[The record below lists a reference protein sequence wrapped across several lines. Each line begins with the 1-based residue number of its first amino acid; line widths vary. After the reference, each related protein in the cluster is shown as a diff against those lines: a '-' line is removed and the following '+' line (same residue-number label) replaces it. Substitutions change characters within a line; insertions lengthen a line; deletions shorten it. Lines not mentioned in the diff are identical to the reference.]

1 MKFRELAQY
10 FEKLENLSSRNA
22 MTEILADLL
31 AKAPVEEVDKIC
43 YLTQGRVGP
52 LFEPIEFGMADRMMI
67 KAIADGLGLQARE
80 VEKVYK
86 KEGDLGITASQLK
99 TQNLRLITSSK
110 DFEVSEV
117 FEILTKIAKESG
129 SGSQDLKI
137 KLLGSLIE
145 NADDLSVRYLVRIPL
160 AKMRLGFSDM
170 TVLDSLSWMVSG
182 TKEAR
187 KEIERAFNVRPDLG
201 FIVKTVKE
209 EGLKGLNHVEPK
221 VGTPIVMARAE
232 RLSSGAEIIE
242 QIGKCAIEGKID
254 GFRVAVHAKNLKL
267 NTQDLKITLF
277 SRNMENTTLM
287 FPDLV
292 EGIKKQINA
301 NEVIFEGE
309 AIAYNPQTEEYLP
322 FQETVQRK
330 RKYDIEKT
338 AESVPLRLIC
348 FDCLYLDGQNLIGQG
363 FLQRRKNL
371 EKILGKGETLILS
384 AMTIVEKPEEI
395 EKLFQEAIGKGLEGI
410 MAKKLDGCYQAGA
423 RGWTWIKYKRSY
435 SGKIDDTIDALVMGY
450 DFGQGKRNTFGIGD
464 FLIGVY
470 DQKSDTFKTVAK
482 IGTGLT
488 DEEWKKVKVQGEKLK
503 IKEKP
508 ARYDVNKGMNCDVWM
523 EPELVVV
530 IKADEISKSPIH
542 TAKLAL
548 RFPRLVDFRDDKAP
562 EDATSLDELNK
573 MYILQSKSSAGKEV
587 KQ

>member
-1 MKFRELAQY
+1 MKFRELAKY
-10 FEKLENLSSRNA
+10 FERLESLSSRNA

-31 AKAPVEEVDKIC
+31 AKAPIEEVDKIC

-67 KAIADGLGLQARE
+67 KAIADGLGLQASE
-80 VEKVYK
+80 VEKTYK
-86 KEGDLGITASQLK
+86 KEGDLGITASIMK
-99 TQNLRLITSSK
+99 IQNLRLINTVK
-110 DFEVSEV
+110 DLSVTEV
-117 FEILTKIAKESG
+117 FEILTKVAKVSG
-129 SGSQDLKI
+129 SGSQDLKV

-145 NADDLSVRYLVRIPL
+145 NADELSVRYLVRIPL

-187 KEIERAFNVRPDLG
+187 KEIEKAFNVRPDLG

-209 EGLKGLNHVEPK
+209 EGLKGLHHVDPK

-232 RLSSGAEIIE
+232 RLSSGEEIIK

-254 GFRVAVHAKNLKL
+254 GFRVAVHKDGDKVR
-267 NTQDLKITLF
+267 LF
-277 SRNMENTTLM
+277 SRNMEETTEM

-292 EGIKKQINA
+292 QGVLKQIKA
-301 NEVIFEGE
+301 NKVIFEGE
-309 AIAYNPQTEEYLP
+309 AIAFNPETKEYLP

-338 AESVPLRLIC
+338 AESVPLKLIC
-348 FDCLYLDGQNLIGQG
+348 FDCLVYEGQNLISLG
-363 FLQRRKNL
+363 FLERRKFL
-371 EKILGKGETLILS
+371 EKILLKGETLVLS
-384 AMTIVEKPEEI
+384 QMSIVEKPEQI
-395 EKLFQEAIGKGLEGI
+395 EKLFQEAIGKGFEGV
-410 MAKKLDGCYQAGA
+410 MAKKLDGVYQAGA
-423 RGWTWIKYKRSY
+423 RGWNWIKYKKSY
-435 SGKIDDTIDALVMGY
+435 QGKIDDTIDGLVMGY

-470 DQKSDTFKTVAK
+470 DQKTDTFKTIAK

-488 DEEWKKVKVQGEKLK
+488 DEEWKKVKIQGEKLK
-503 IKEKP
+503 VKTKP

-573 MYILQSKSSAGKEV
+573 MYIM
-587 KQ
+587 

>member
-1 MKFRELAQY
+1 MSERQKEGRIKYMKFRELAEY
-10 FEKLENLSSRNA
+10 FQKLENLSSRNT
-22 MTEILADLL
+22 MTEILAELL
-31 AKAPVEEVDKIC
+31 RVAPPTEIDKIC

-67 KAIADGLGLQARE
+67 KAIADGLGIQSSE
-80 VEKVYK
+80 VNHVYK
-86 KEGDLGITASQLK
+86 KEGDLGIAASQLK
-99 TQNLRLITSSK
+99 AQNLRLITSSS
-110 DFEVSEV
+110 DLDVSEV
-117 FEILTKIAKESG
+117 FDALTKIAKESG

-145 NADDLSVRYLVRIPL
+145 NADELSVRYLVRIPL

-170 TVLDSLSWMVSG
+170 TVLDALSWMATG

-187 KEIERAFNVRPDLG
+187 KEIEKAFNVRPDLG
-201 FIVKTVKE
+201 FIAKTIKQ
-209 EGLKGLNHVEPK
+209 EGLKVLNKVEPE
-221 VGTPIVMARAE
+221 VGTPIMMARAE
-232 RLSSGAEIIE
+232 RLSSGKEIIE

-254 GFRVAVHAKNLKL
+254 GFRVAVHK
-267 NTQDLKITLF
+267 DGDKIRMF
-277 SRNMENTTLM
+277 SRNMEETTAM

-292 EGIKKQINA
+292 RGILKQVKVKK
-301 NEVIFEGE
+301 VIFEGE
-309 AIAYNPQTEEYLP
+309 AIAYNPKTQEYLP

-348 FDCLYLDGQNLIGQG
+348 FDCLYLDGQNLIGQS
-363 FLQRRKNL
+363 FLERRKAL
-371 EKILGKGETLILS
+371 ENIIGKGETLILS

-395 EKLFQEAIGKGLEGI
+395 EDLFQEAIGKGLEGI
-410 MAKKLDGCYQAGA
+410 MAKKLDGVYQAGA
-423 RGWTWIKYKRSY
+423 RGWNWIKYKRSY

-470 DQKSDTFKTVAK
+470 DSKSDTFKTVAK

-488 DEEWKKVKVQGEKLK
+488 DEEWKRVKIQGEKLK
-503 IKEKP
+503 VKAKP

-523 EPELVVV
+523 EPELMVV

-548 RFPRLVDFRDDKAP
+548 RFPRLVDFRDDKSP
-562 EDATSLDELNK
+562 EDATSLQELEAMFK
-573 MYILQSKSSAGKEV
+573 AQ
-587 KQ
+587 

>member
-1 MKFRELAQY
+1 MKFRELAKY
-10 FEKLENLSSRNA
+10 FEKLEKLSSRNA

-31 AKAPVEEVDKIC
+31 AKAPIEEVDKIC

-80 VEKVYK
+80 VEKTYK
-86 KEGDLGITASQLK
+86 KEGDLGITASIMK
-99 TQNLRLITSSK
+99 VQNLRLINTTRDLS
-110 DFEVSEV
+110 VTEV
-117 FEILTKIAKESG
+117 FEILTKVAKASG

-182 TKEAR
+182 TKDSR
-187 KEIERAFNVRPDLG
+187 KEIEKAFNVRPDLG

-209 EGLKGLNHVEPK
+209 EGLKGLHHVEPK

-232 RLSSGAEIIE
+232 RLSSGEEIIE

-254 GFRVAVHAKNLKL
+254 GFRVAVHKDGDKVR
-267 NTQDLKITLF
+267 LF
-277 SRNMENTTLM
+277 SRNMEETTVM

-292 EGIKKQINA
+292 QGILKQIKA
-301 NEVIFEGE
+301 EKCIFEGE
-309 AIAYNPQTEEYLP
+309 AIAYNPDTKEYLP

-338 AESVPLRLIC
+338 AENVPLRLIC
-348 FDCLYLDGQNLIGQG
+348 FDCLYLDGQNLIGQS
-363 FLQRRKNL
+363 FLERRKVL
-371 EKILGKGETLILS
+371 EKILAKGETLVLS
-384 AMTIVEKPEEI
+384 EMTVVEKPEQI
-395 EKLFQEAIGKGLEGI
+395 EDLFQKAIGKGLEGV
-410 MAKKLDGCYQAGA
+410 MAKKLDGVYQAGA
-423 RGWTWIKYKRSY
+423 RGWNWIKYKKSY
-435 SGKIDDTIDALVMGY
+435 QGKIDDTIDALVMGY

-470 DQKSDTFKTVAK
+470 DSKSDTFKTIAK

-488 DEEWKKVKVQGEKLK
+488 DEEWKRVKIQGEKLK
-503 IKEKP
+503 VKEKP
-508 ARYDVNKGMNCDVWM
+508 LRYDVNKGMICDVWM

-573 MYILQSKSSAGKEV
+573 MYIMQNK
-587 KQ
+587 

>member
-10 FEKLENLSSRNA
+10 FQKLENLSSRNT
-22 MTEILADLL
+22 MTEILAELL
-31 AKAPVEEVDKIC
+31 RVAPLAEVGKIC

-52 LFEPIEFGMADRMMI
+52 LFEPIEFGMADRMMV
-67 KAIADGLGLQARE
+67 KAIADGLGIQSSE
-80 VEKVYK
+80 VNHVYK
-86 KEGDLGITASQLK
+86 KEGDLGIAASQLK
-99 TQNLRLITSSK
+99 SQNLRLITSSS
-110 DFEVSEV
+110 DLDVSEV
-117 FEILTKIAKESG
+117 FDALTKIAKESG

-145 NADDLSVRYLVRIPL
+145 NADELSVRYLVRIPL

-170 TVLDSLSWMVSG
+170 TVLDALSWMITG

-187 KEIERAFNVRPDLG
+187 KEIEKAFNVRPDLG
-201 FIVKTVKE
+201 FIAKTVKQ
-209 EGLKGLNHVEPK
+209 EGLKGLNKVEPE
-221 VGTPIVMARAE
+221 VGTPIMMARAE
-232 RLSSGAEIIE
+232 RLSSGKEIIE

-254 GFRVAVHAKNLKL
+254 GFRVAVHK
-267 NTQDLKITLF
+267 DGDKIRMF
-277 SRNMENTTLM
+277 SRNMEETTAM

-292 EGIKKQINA
+292 RGILKQVKAKK
-301 NEVIFEGE
+301 VIFEGE
-309 AIAYNPQTEEYLP
+309 AIAYNPKTQEYLP

-348 FDCLYLDGQNLIGQG
+348 FDCLYLDGQNLIGQS
-363 FLQRRKNL
+363 FLERRKAL
-371 EKILGKGETLILS
+371 ENIIGKGETLILS

-395 EKLFQEAIGKGLEGI
+395 EDLFQEAIGKGLEGI
-410 MAKKLDGCYQAGA
+410 MAKKLDGVYQAGA
-423 RGWTWIKYKRSY
+423 RGWNWIKYKRSY
-435 SGKIDDTIDALVMGY
+435 SGKIDDTIDSLVMGY

-470 DQKSDTFKTVAK
+470 DSKSDTFKTVAK

-488 DEEWKKVKVQGEKLK
+488 DEEWKRVKIQGEKLK
-503 IKEKP
+503 VKAKP
-508 ARYDVNKGMNCDVWM
+508 VRYDVNKGMNCDVWM
-523 EPELVVV
+523 EPELMVV

-562 EDATSLDELNK
+562 EDATSLQELEAMFK
-573 MYILQSKSSAGKEV
+573 AQ
-587 KQ
+587 

>member
-1 MKFRELAQY
+1 MKFRELAEY
-10 FEKLENLSSRNA
+10 FQKLENLSSRNA
-22 MTEILADLL
+22 MTEILAELL
-31 AKAPVEEVDKIC
+31 RVAPIEEVDKIC

-67 KAIADGLGLQARE
+67 KAIADGLGILSSE
-80 VEKVYK
+80 VSHVYK
-86 KEGDLGITASQLK
+86 KEGDLGIAASKLK
-99 TQNLRLITSSK
+99 TQNLRLITDTK
-110 DFEVSEV
+110 DLEVNEV
-117 FEILTKIAKESG
+117 FEALTKIAKESG

-145 NADDLSVRYLVRIPL
+145 NADELSVRYLVRIPL

-170 TVLDSLSWMVSG
+170 TVLDALSWMATG

-187 KEIERAFNVRPDLG
+187 KEIEKAFNVRPDLG
-201 FIVKTVKE
+201 FIVKTVKQ
-209 EGLKGLNHVEPK
+209 EGLKGLDKVSPE

-232 RLSSGAEIIE
+232 RLSSGKEIIE

-254 GFRVAVHAKNLKL
+254 GFRVAVHKDK
-267 NTQDLKITLF
+267 DKVRLF
-277 SRNMENTTLM
+277 SRNMEETTEM
-287 FPDLV
+287 FPDLIR
-292 EGIKKQINA
+292 GIREQIKA
-301 NEVIFEGE
+301 DKVIFEGE
-309 AIAYNPQTEEYLP
+309 AIAYNPQTKEYLP

-348 FDCLYLDGQNLIGQG
+348 FDCLYVDGQNLIGLG
-363 FLQRRKNL
+363 FLERRKFL

-384 AMTIVEKPEEI
+384 EMTVVEKPEEI
-395 EKLFQEAIGKGLEGI
+395 ENLFQEAIDKGLEGI

-423 RGWTWIKYKRSY
+423 RGWNWIKYKKSY
-435 SGKIDDTIDALVMGY
+435 QGKIDDTIDALVMGY

-488 DEEWKKVKVQGEKLK
+488 DEEWRQVKVKGEKLK
-503 IKEKP
+503 VRDKP

-523 EPELVVV
+523 EPELMVV

-548 RFPRLVDFRDDKAP
+548 RFPRLVDFRDDKIP
-562 EDATSLDELNK
+562 EDATSLQELETMFK
-573 MYILQSKSSAGKEV
+573 AQKTSS
-587 KQ
+587 